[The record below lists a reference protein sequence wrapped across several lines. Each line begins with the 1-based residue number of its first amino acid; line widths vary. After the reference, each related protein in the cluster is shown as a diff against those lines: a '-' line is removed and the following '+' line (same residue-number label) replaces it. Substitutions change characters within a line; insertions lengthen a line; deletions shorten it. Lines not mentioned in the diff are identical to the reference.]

1 MSSQRESL
9 YSVIAWTAGMTLAT
23 FLFAI
28 PARAQRNNGDYL
40 VLIGSGFLCQAND
53 SSACPAVAK
62 SADDSTYELSG
73 AGTLAP
79 QNKSVTAA
87 GTFTH
92 KSTDGV
98 VLATG
103 VWIAS
108 ELVSFDSYGVAP
120 GALTREGR
128 ALGPPQFGPKRLPM
142 FSCSMPTGGRAVL
155 RIRLIPVLGFAKNA
169 TLQVNCALGKVPP
182 EHQVEGVRLTF
193 ERGGVEFDEEI
204 SGRALFLL
212 TRPGASA
219 AAKAPAP
226 EVDTNPAPNE
236 VQQ

>member
-1 MSSQRESL
+1 
-9 YSVIAWTAGMTLAT
+9 
-23 FLFAI
+23 
-28 PARAQRNNGDYL
+28 
-40 VLIGSGFLCQAND
+40 
-53 SSACPAVAK
+53 VAK